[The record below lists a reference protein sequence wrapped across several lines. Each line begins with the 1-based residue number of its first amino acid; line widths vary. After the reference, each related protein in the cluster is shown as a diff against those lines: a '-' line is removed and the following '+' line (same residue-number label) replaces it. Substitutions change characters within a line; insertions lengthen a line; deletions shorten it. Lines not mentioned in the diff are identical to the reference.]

1 MPWYNIGYVSF
12 FFVQVN
18 LVDGLPSI
26 LYNETCTA
34 GAGTIILEFGIL
46 SRLLGD
52 PVFENFAR
60 KAVEAL
66 WKRRSLETGLLG
78 EFTLYTLTSV
88 CIFSIL
94 FPICFLRCWQGEF
107 VEKSILGVNRG
118 LINLFTPRSDQKWIE
133 QFVNNFNPLNFAS
146 WFINFSCVLWTSR
159 VDYNASKLMKRASY
173 C

>member
-1 MPWYNIGYVSF
+1 MFPF

-78 EFTLYTLTSV
+78 EFTLLHPN
-88 CIFSIL
+88 ISIHFL
-94 FPICFLRCWQGEF
+94 HTVPHMFP
-107 VEKSILGVNRG
+107 
-118 LINLFTPRSDQKWIE
+118 
-133 QFVNNFNPLNFAS
+133 
-146 WFINFSCVLWTSR
+146 
-159 VDYNASKLMKRASY
+159 
-173 C
+173 

>member
-1 MPWYNIGYVSF
+1 MRVPWYNIGYVSF

-107 VEKSILGVNRG
+107 VEKS
-118 LINLFTPRSDQKWIE
+118 
-133 QFVNNFNPLNFAS
+133 
-146 WFINFSCVLWTSR
+146 
-159 VDYNASKLMKRASY
+159 RASLVGDHFLY
-173 C
+173 SCDTNVCFWGDIVRRN